1 MAMQKMSEPRIK
13 AAKMNGGCQGRT
25 NTSAP
30 PVAIKV
36 IQEVFIEGPPLPCT
50 PPRPWPNG
58 VVMAL
63 QIVSFVCLSWDP
75 DGCQEDEGRQGH
87 ANTY

>member
-1 MAMQKMSEPRIK
+1 
-13 AAKMNGGCQGRT
+13 
-25 NTSAP
+25 
-30 PVAIKV
+30 
-36 IQEVFIEGPPLPCT
+36 
-50 PPRPWPNG
+50 
-58 VVMAL
+58 MAL